1 MAERHLG
8 LWIGMS
14 PVQWEAIQLVKNYT
28 SEHAWFKVEYYLG
41 LTPESEQSFQEL
53 TDHLSLA
60 FQSCETVSSLIR
72 DFYNWSQK
80 ARETKDTFADELQV
94 PMRKHCSSE
103 ARFLGEVNQAL
114 KHQFTH
120 NLRDPYFEVVARG
133 QCLASPDSESFTQFW
148 GCLAMM
154 FGNRGK
160 CAQAVH
166 ASSAAVNN
174 EEIGGEEQHLSHN
187 SYKH

>member
-103 ARFLGEVNQAL
+103 ARFLGEGESSPETSV
-114 KHQFTH
+114 HPQFERP
-120 NLRDPYFEVVARG
+120 L
-133 QCLASPDSESFTQFW
+133 FW
-148 GCLAMM
+148 SGCQGTM
-154 FGNRGK
+154 FGFPWLWEFHSILGLLGNDVWKQR
-160 CAQAVH
+160 
-166 ASSAAVNN
+166 
-174 EEIGGEEQHLSHN
+174 
-187 SYKH
+187 